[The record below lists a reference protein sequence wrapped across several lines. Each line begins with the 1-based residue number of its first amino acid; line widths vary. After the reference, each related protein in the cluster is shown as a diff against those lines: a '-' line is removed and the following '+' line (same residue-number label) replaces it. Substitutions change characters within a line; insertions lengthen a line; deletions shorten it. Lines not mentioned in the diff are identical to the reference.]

1 MANPRLGV
9 DLAGL
14 DLRTTLQGDLA
25 LIEDKENVRAAIIRR
40 LDTPMG
46 KLFSHPDYG
55 NPLHDLLSEPINQ
68 DFEGRAVIAIQ
79 QCLSK
84 EPRIKLEGVEV
95 TLVPEQRQ
103 VLFNITYRILDEPGP
118 ENLVWEVALP

>member
-25 LIEDKENVRAAIIRR
+25 LIEDRDNVRAAIIRR
-40 LDTPMG
+40 LDTPLG

-55 NPLHDLLSEPINQ
+55 NPLHDLLSESIDQN
-68 DFEGRAVIAIQ
+68 FSGRAVIAIQ
-79 QCLSK
+79 QCLSQ
-84 EPRIKLEGVEV
+84 EPRIKLQGVEV
-95 TLVPEQRQ
+95 TLAPEQRR
-103 VLFNITYRILDEPGP
+103 VVFNITYSILDQPGSD
-118 ENLVWEVALP
+118 NLVWEVVLP